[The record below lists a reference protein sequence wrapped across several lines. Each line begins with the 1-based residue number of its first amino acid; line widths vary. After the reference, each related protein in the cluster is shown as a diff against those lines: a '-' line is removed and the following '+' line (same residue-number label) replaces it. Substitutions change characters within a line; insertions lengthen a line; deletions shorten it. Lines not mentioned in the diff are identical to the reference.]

1 MLNHQMQE
9 MTVALV
15 QPFYPTN
22 IGYVARVM
30 KNFGL
35 QKLVLVEPK
44 AELKE
49 AMKFASHGSSILEE
63 ATILTM
69 KQLFRKYD
77 LIVGTT
83 AIPAKK
89 SSNLARSAI
98 TPQDFAERA
107 VQLAAGTCLLLGRD
121 TTGLTRNELD
131 RCDLLIHI
139 PTTTDYETLNVSHA
153 LAIILYELSKVK
165 HSTSVKTASKIQ
177 RERLVSLATR
187 LARVAGVQHHKIKQ
201 LRAGL
206 RKVLGRSLITER
218 EAFLLMGLFRRSASA
233 IQRFVRYA

>member
-1 MLNHQMQE
+1 MLNLQMQE
-9 MTVALV
+9 MIVALV

-44 AELKE
+44 AQVKE
-49 AMKFASHGSSILEE
+49 AMKFASHGSHILEE
-63 ATILTM
+63 ATVVT
-69 KQLFRKYD
+69 KEQLFRNYD
-77 LIVGTT
+77 LIIGTT

-98 TPQDFAERA
+98 TPADFAERS
-107 VQLAAGTCLLLGRD
+107 VQLTTGTCLLLGRD

-131 RCDLLIHI
+131 RCDLVIHI

-165 HSTSVKTASKIQ
+165 HSTGVKTASKIQ

-187 LARVAGVQHHKIKQ
+187 LAQMAGVQHHKISQ
-201 LRAGL
+201 LRSGL
-206 RKVLGRSLITER
+206 RKMLGRSPITER
-218 EAFLLMGLFRRSASA
+218 EAFLLMGLLRRSASA